1 MRRGAPSRRR
11 SRCGRSGAPGGIRPD
26 GGRPVPESPV
36 SCGDHYQQGDG
47 TYHYVNYGED
57 DDAVLI
63 STLGPFA
70 TGDRGGSSGE
80 AREALESAGFRWID
94 EATSDITV
102 TDLCVYY
109 FGDRKP
115 LSVGTLLFYWQG

>member
-1 MRRGAPSRRR
+1 MWTSSCAGAASDLTAAGL
-11 SRCGRSGAPGGIRPD
+11 S
-26 GGRPVPESPV
+26 PESPV
-36 SCGDHYQQGDG
+36 SCGDHYQQGGG

-70 TGDRGGSSGE
+70 TGDRGGTSGE
-80 AREALESAGFRWID
+80 AREALEAAGFRWFD

-115 LSVGTLLFYWQG
+115 LSVGTLLFYWQD